1 MRNQLTKREFEVAS
15 MRVWTGRNK
24 AVAVNL
30 GISVKT
36 VENTLVVVCDKL
48 DIDSSELTATYMEQE
63 LGAVRPPYIIV
74 SQVSLARKL
83 REVCSSVILLGV
95 LMGQFSDSFDAQRTF
110 RSPRRTA
117 RTLRSNRRMD
127 FENYIIN

>member
-1 MRNQLTKREFEVAS
+1 MRNQLTKREFEVAQ

>member
-1 MRNQLTKREFEVAS
+1 

-24 AVAVNL
+24 AVATNL

-48 DIDSSELTATYMEQE
+48 DIDSSELTATYMERE
-63 LGAVRPPYIIV
+63 LGAVRPSYIIV

-127 FENYIIN
+127 FENLDYLSYV

>member
-1 MRNQLTKREFEVAS
+1 

-24 AVAVNL
+24 AVAINL

-36 VENTLVVVCDKL
+36 VENTLVIVCDKL

-63 LGAVRPPYIIV
+63 LGAVRPPSIIF

-83 REVCSSVILLGV
+83 REVCASIVLLGV
-95 LMGQFSDSFDAQRTF
+95 LVGQFSDNFDTQRTF
-110 RSPRRTA
+110 RSPQRTA
-117 RTLRSNRRMD
+117 RTLRSGRRMD
-127 FENYIIN
+127 FENYNLN